1 MLAELKAVLKSQD
14 PQTQVSVAHGILG
27 GHCMEIDPGAGL
39 RHWEDQ
45 AASGG
50 APGKSAL
57 KAASR
62 LRRWVLILQQI
73 HRQPASSTEYPC
85 PQPALTRSGRRPCCS
100 AQTANNLE
108 RIRFPIFN

>member
-1 MLAELKAVLKSQD
+1 
-14 PQTQVSVAHGILG
+14 
-27 GHCMEIDPGAGL
+27 MEYWGVTAWKLIRGRG
-39 RHWEDQ
+39 
-45 AASGG
+45 SGTG
-50 APGKSAL
+50 RIRLPLEEPLVKSAL

-85 PQPALTRSGRRPCCS
+85 PQPALTRAGRRPCCS